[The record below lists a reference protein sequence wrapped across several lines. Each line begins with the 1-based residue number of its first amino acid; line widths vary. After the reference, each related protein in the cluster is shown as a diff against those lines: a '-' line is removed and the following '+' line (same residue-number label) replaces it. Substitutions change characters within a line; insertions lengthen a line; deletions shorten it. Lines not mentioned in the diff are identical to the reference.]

1 MFHNVLSVEY
11 MLKMK
16 KYSAINYITG
26 LFFNFS
32 LVISCTVVSF
42 MRTIY
47 LTLNP
52 DSDVVRTSLESAITS
67 SAS

>member
-16 KYSAINYITG
+16 KYSTTHYILG
-26 LFFNFS
+26 LFFNFT

-42 MRTIY
+42 MRIIY

-52 DSDVVRTSLESAITS
+52 DSDVVSGMSFVSAKVWSI
-67 SAS
+67 

>member
-16 KYSAINYITG
+16 SYSALHYITG

-32 LVISCTVVSF
+32 LVISCTVVIF
-42 MRTIY
+42 MRIIY

-52 DSDVVRTSLESAITS
+52 DSDVVI
-67 SAS
+67 

>member
-16 KYSAINYITG
+16 KYSTTHYILG
-26 LFFNFS
+26 LFFNLT

-42 MRTIY
+42 MRIIY

-52 DSDVVRTSLESAITS
+52 DSDVVSGMSFVSAKVWSI
-67 SAS
+67 